1 MPPISGIG
9 YNQSPTVMPGVPP
22 IRRLFR
28 RPLRLAAARV
38 LWLAAGAVMAASAAS
53 AASAQSLLGAPEMRT
68 RTDTVRAEEY
78 RKCMTLA
85 RTRPQ
90 DAFESAI
97 AWRSLGGGDAAD
109 HCAAVALIELEQY
122 AEAAKRLERLA
133 QASKEEP
140 EVKAGLYDQ
149 AGQAWLLEG
158 RAVDATRAFTSAIG
172 LKPGDPDLLVDRAQ
186 AWAARGDY
194 AAADAD
200 LSAALNLSPSRADIY
215 ALRASARRFLDRP
228 DDAMGDANT
237 ALELNPGNPEAL
249 LERGILRRLKGDDGG
264 ARADW
269 MKILNAMPDSAAA
282 GPARQ
287 NIENMDVKPEGAPP
301 KR

>member
-1 MPPISGIG
+1 MPPISRIG

-22 IRRLFR
+22 IHR
-28 RPLRLAAARV
+28 RPTRRGLLAGLMLGMAVVLPLSPAAATD
-38 LWLAAGAVMAASAAS
+38 LLGQKPAASSRAKSDAAQ
-53 AASAQSLLGAPEMRT
+53 A
-68 RTDTVRAEEY
+68 VEY
-78 RKCMTLA
+78 QRCMILA
-85 RTRPQ
+85 RKRPQ
-90 DAFESAI
+90 EGFETAI
-97 AWRSLGGGDAAD
+97 GWRSLGGGDAAD

-122 AEAAKRLERLA
+122 GEAAKRLERLA
-133 QASKEEP
+133 QISIEEP
-140 EVKAGLYDQ
+140 PVKAGLFDQ

-158 RAVDATRAFTSAIG
+158 RPEDATRAFTSAIA

-194 AAADAD
+194 DAADTD
-200 LSAALNLSPSRADIY
+200 LSAALNLSPSRSDAY

-228 DDAMGDANT
+228 ADALADANT

-249 LERGILRRLKGDDGG
+249 LERGILRRLKGDDAG

-269 MKILNAMPDSAAA
+269 MKILNAMPDSGAA

-287 NIENMDVKPEGAPP
+287 NIESMDVKPDGAPP
-301 KR
+301 RR

>member
-9 YNQSPTVMPGVPP
+9 YNHSPTVMPGIPP
-22 IRRLFR
+22 IFHRHRRARFFAGA
-28 RPLRLAAARV
+28 LAAC
-38 LWLAAGAVMAASAAS
+38 LLAMAGAPPTAAQTAAD
-53 AASAQSLLGAPEMRT
+53 APAMRT
-68 RTDTVRAEEY
+68 KTDTVRAEQY
-78 RKCMTLA
+78 RKCMALA

-90 DAFESAI
+90 DGFETAI
-97 AWRSLGGGDAAD
+97 GWRSLGGGDAAD

-133 QASKEEP
+133 QVSKEEP
-140 EVKAGLYDQ
+140 EVKAGLFDQ
-149 AGQAWLLEG
+149 AGQAWLLDG
-158 RAVDATRAFTSAIG
+158 RPADATRAFSSAIG
-172 LKPGDPDLLVDRAQ
+172 LKPGDPDLLIDRAQ
-186 AWAARGDY
+186 AWAARGDF
-194 AAADAD
+194 AAAETD
-200 LSAALNLSPSRADIY
+200 LSAALNLAPSRSDVY

-228 DDAMGDANT
+228 DDALDDANT
-237 ALELNPGNPEAL
+237 AIELNPGNPEAL
-249 LERGILRRLKGDDGG
+249 LERGILRRLKGDDAG

-282 GPARQ
+282 APARQ